1 MTNQKWETLIVGGA
15 GKTGRRVEQRLRAL
29 GVSCHLAS
37 RSAARRFDWNDEQSW
52 GGALRG
58 IRAAYLAFYPDLAA
72 PGAADKIG
80 KLSRLAAESGV
91 ERLVLL
97 SGRGEHQVWP
107 AERAL
112 RDAGLPFTIVRCAWF
127 CQNFSE
133 GHLLDDVLRGT
144 LEFPAGEVREPFV
157 DLDDVADV
165 VTAALTDAR
174 HEGQIYDLTGPR
186 LLTFADAMAEISR
199 ASGQRVSYRAIDKGA
214 YASVLAQ
221 VMPAA
226 EADFLSELFA
236 QVLDG
241 HNALLS
247 DGVERALGRK
257 PRDFSEFA
265 RDAAR
270 AGVWANRTETK
281 SPLFED
287 MRT

>member
-1 MTNQKWETLIVGGA
+1 MTHRNLETLIVGGA
-15 GKTGRRVEQRLRAL
+15 GKTGRRVETRLRGL
-29 GVSCHLAS
+29 GVTCHLAS
-37 RSAARRFDWNDEQSW
+37 RSSPRRFDWNDEQTWSA
-52 GGALRG
+52 ALRG
-58 IRAAYLAFYPDLAA
+58 VRAAYVTFAPDLAA
-72 PGAADKIG
+72 PGAAEKVG
-80 KLSRLAAESGV
+80 QLSRLAAASGV

-112 RDAGLPFTIVRCAWF
+112 REAGVPFTIVRCAWF

-133 GHLLDDVLRGT
+133 GHFLDDVLRGT
-144 LEFPAGEVREPFV
+144 LEFPAGDVREPFV

-165 VTAALTDAR
+165 VTAALTDPR

-199 ASGQRVSYRAIDKGA
+199 ASGRAVKYRAVDEAA
-214 YASVLAQ
+214 YASALAQ

-226 EADFLSELFA
+226 EAAFLVELFA

-241 HNALLS
+241 HNALLT

-257 PRDFSEFA
+257 PRDFAEFA

-270 AGVWANRTETK
+270 AGAWALGSGPASR
-281 SPLFED
+281 
-287 MRT
+287 R

>member
-1 MTNQKWETLIVGGA
+1 MTNRKLETLIVGGA

-29 GVSCHLAS
+29 GVTCHLAS
-37 RSAARRFDWNDEQSW
+37 RSSARRFDWNDEQTW
-52 GGALRG
+52 AGALQG
-58 IRAAYLAFYPDLAA
+58 VRAVYVTYYPDLAA
-72 PGAADKIG
+72 PGAAEKVG
-80 KLSRLAAESGV
+80 KLSRLAAASGV

-112 RDAGLPFTIVRCAWF
+112 REAGVPFTIVRCAWF

-133 GHLLDDVLRGT
+133 GHFLYDVLGGT

-165 VTAALTDAR
+165 VTAALTDPR

-186 LLTFADAMAEISR
+186 LLTFAEAMAEISK
-199 ASGQRVSYRAIDKGA
+199 ASGRPVSYRSIEKSA
-214 YASVLAQ
+214 YATALAQ
-221 VMPAA
+221 VMPA
-226 EADFLSELFA
+226 EEVDFLVDLFA

-241 HNALLS
+241 HNALLT
-247 DGVERALGRK
+247 DGVARALGRK

-270 AGVWANRTETK
+270 AGAWATR
-281 SPLFED
+281 
-287 MRT
+287 